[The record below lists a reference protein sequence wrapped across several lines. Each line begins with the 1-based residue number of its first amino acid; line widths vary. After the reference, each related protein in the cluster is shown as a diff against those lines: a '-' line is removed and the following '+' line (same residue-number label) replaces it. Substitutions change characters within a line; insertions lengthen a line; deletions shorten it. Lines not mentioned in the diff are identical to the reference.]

1 MAVVRQLWTQATTDD
16 ESFMEIKNVVRQGQR
31 RFPAI
36 LNLKVSVS
44 DCTIDDGDF
53 LCFRGR
59 RWVPNSEPL
68 RTKIIELGYNGIIA
82 GHPGRHQT
90 YVNVANRYFWPNLA
104 LDVRRLVRNCDICG
118 RTKPWRQLKQSFLK
132 PLPIADQQWQEQSI
146 DFVVELPTSYGNVNL
161 MVVTD
166 RLGKGAIIEP
176 LPNIEAETVAWAYVR
191 RVFSVHGIP
200 RAIVSDR
207 GKQFTGHLWRTICR
221 LIGIQRRVSTA
232 FHPQTDGSTERKN
245 SDIEVYLRTFINHA
259 QNDWARLCP
268 LAELSLN
275 GRISSI
281 TGVSPFFLSHGYELP
296 VFQLYD
302 EVREKPTEDLLS
314 AIERGEAIVRK
325 LQQAND

>member
-1 MAVVRQLWTQATTDD
+1 
-16 ESFMEIKNVVRQGQR
+16 
-31 RFPAI
+31 
-36 LNLKVSVS
+36 
-44 DCTIDDGDF
+44 
-53 LCFRGR
+53 
-59 RWVPNSEPL
+59 
-68 RTKIIELGYNGIIA
+68 
-82 GHPGRHQT
+82 
-90 YVNVANRYFWPNLA
+90 
-104 LDVRRLVRNCDICG
+104 
-118 RTKPWRQLKQSFLK
+118 
-132 PLPIADQQWQEQSI
+132 
-146 DFVVELPTSYGNVNL
+146 

-302 EVREKPTEDLLS
+302 EVRENPTEDSPS

-325 LQQAND
+325 LQQANDWAKASMASAQEDQQRQFNRTRQQSPQYRVGDKV